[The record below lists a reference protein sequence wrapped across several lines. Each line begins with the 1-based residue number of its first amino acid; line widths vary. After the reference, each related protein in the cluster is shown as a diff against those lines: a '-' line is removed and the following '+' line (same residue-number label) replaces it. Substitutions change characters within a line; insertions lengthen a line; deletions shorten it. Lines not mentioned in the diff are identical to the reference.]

1 MDTNAIINAAMQQLV
16 DTVADAVI
24 RRLKAETVATATL
37 EPEQLQ
43 FAVLR
48 LLESDTLI
56 REEVLNISE
65 ETLNRIDSRLDHLE
79 NDDNPSCNVD
89 ISDNDDF
96 TDLKSTVDDLVS
108 KLEDFESTVDDFTSK
123 IDTLESN
130 GTVDAD
136 DSDFADAVR
145 SVIRNHI

>member
-16 DTVADAVI
+16 TTVADEVI

-43 FAVLR
+43 FAMLH

-65 ETLNRIDSRLDHLE
+65 QKFNEIDARLDHIE
-79 NDDNPSCNVD
+79 NDDGPSRNV
-89 ISDNDDF
+89 
-96 TDLKSTVDDLVS
+96 
-108 KLEDFESTVDDFTSK
+108 TSATTTTSQ
-123 IDTLESN
+123 TLSPPL
-130 GTVDAD
+130 TTWPA
-136 DSDFADAVR
+136 SWR
-145 SVIRNHI
+145 TSSPPLTT